1 MVNTTDLV
9 HKHMVK
15 EIRSVC
21 FLVISLYCCLL
32 WSHDGDDDDD
42 DDEYTNLCNLCCTC
56 SIHIFLTCHLPSASF
71 SFLHYTLIVIIPC
84 LHSFYSMLA
93 LIRKIV
99 GMARVSTIIK
109 MVTNTMENGVVDGVM
124 VKGNSPMLM
133 EVNTME
139 NL

>member
-1 MVNTTDLV
+1 MMVMTMMTMMSILT
-9 HKHMVK
+9 
-15 EIRSVC
+15 SA
-21 FLVISLYCCLL
+21 ISASCSFY
-32 WSHDGDDDDD
+32 S
-42 DDEYTNLCNLCCTC
+42 YTP
-56 SIHIFLTCHLPSASF
+56 HFPSSF

-93 LIRKIV
+93 LTRKIV

-109 MVTNTMENGVVDGVM
+109 MVTNTTENGAVDGVM

-133 EVNTME
+133 EANTME